1 MVKNQMWTIIGV
13 SLVVALVVSLVTAS
27 ITGNFIKVKKADYG
41 TAVYTKYEVD
51 KLLLGLNDTITKIYT
66 GIDGVSAGAT
76 GNGSCV
82 YVGGTSYVPSP
93 GSSNGVIAET
103 ITIKKACSSVNP
115 VFVPTMLFIDD
126 IREVYEGP
134 DCKYE
139 NSLGL
144 DYGGSKVA
152 FLAYTLDSND
162 KSEMDNIINTYFL
175 SDMPYKR
182 NPDCKNVGTK
192 RSIRDLSIYEGV
204 LCCKA

>member
-82 YVGGTSYVPSP
+82 YVG
-93 GSSNGVIAET
+93 
-103 ITIKKACSSVNP
+103 
-115 VFVPTMLFIDD
+115 
-126 IREVYEGP
+126 P

-182 NPDCKNVGTK
+182 NPDCKNV
-192 RSIRDLSIYEGV
+192 
-204 LCCKA
+204 